1 MRLINSFLSGFSF
14 LKIYPLS
21 SIESSVLVAYCI
33 RYLCVIGRSSGL
45 LVPVPFELFDVY
57 GDVDNLMKA
66 IERTEKFYFE
76 HRKQLNVSLD
86 DDLKYRSHEHEVLF
100 NRLASFYPGFYNEN
114 ETYVIT
120 PEVKWTSIRRKRAFS
135 ADRIEHSWVP
145 ICTWMYEGRIPV
157 SQLIEILVRKK
168 IKEEPFLLF
177 LAVLQCS
184 RERVLH
190 RDLSILLKA
199 MRSANCNK

>member
-157 SQLIEILVRKK
+157 S
-168 IKEEPFLLF
+168 
-177 LAVLQCS
+177 
-184 RERVLH
+184 H
-190 RDLSILLKA
+190 R
-199 MRSANCNK
+199 